1 MHMLC
6 VTKAQ
11 QNEVLPNLLFS
22 QNWRKY

>member
-1 MHMLC
+1 MLC